1 MYCAFK
7 AALQYAVVEDIAAK
21 SRNTQHQVSGARL
34 CSLLVSA
41 VALAVLHAQPSFS
54 QASQS
59 ERSLAQIQAAT
70 AGHGTFNAIRL
81 HGKLTSGNDQEGAAV
96 TIVVRADGATRI
108 DLHVPGGI
116 KTEEQMA
123 AGAIKPCLD
132 HAGDVHGGR
141 REDCLS
147 AASWIL
153 PTIALVSDENG
164 PNLKT
169 LLNANVSNDGSLVLE
184 TYIEPPQSSEGVKKY
199 FRSRSQRTIYLN
211 PATLLPNK
219 LTFNSYGI
227 PAQSQAGP
235 PGQPAMPVEI
245 TYSNYRTV
253 SGVTVPFLI
262 QRKTSGFVVAVV
274 VNEVEVER

>member
-7 AALQYAVVEDIAAK
+7 AASRYAVVEDIAAK
-21 SRNTQHQVSGARL
+21 SRNTQRQVSGARL
-34 CSLLVSA
+34 CSLLLSA
-41 VALAVLHAQPSFS
+41 VALTVLHAQPSFS
-54 QASQS
+54 QAPQS
-59 ERSLAQIQAAT
+59 ERSLAQIQAAA
-70 AGHGTFNAIRL
+70 AGQETFKAIRL
-81 HGKLTSGNDQEGAAV
+81 HGKLTSGNDQEGAPV

-108 DLHVPGGI
+108 DLNVVGGTR
-116 KTEEQMA
+116 TEEQMA

-132 HAGDVHGGR
+132 HGSDGHGGR
-141 REDCLS
+141 RDDCLS

-153 PTIALVSDENG
+153 PTIALASAESI
-164 PNLKT
+164 PNLKM
-169 LLNANVSNDGSLVLE
+169 LLNANVSNDGSLVLQA
-184 TYIEPPQSSEGVKKY
+184 YIEPPQSSEGVKKY

-227 PAQSQAGP
+227 PAQSQAGH
-235 PGQPAMPVEI
+235 PGQPAVPVEM

-253 SGVTVPFLI
+253 SGVTVPFLV
-262 QRKTSGFVVAVV
+262 QRKTSGLVVAIA